1 MTREQFIEKIAPI
14 VVKYASQYNVLCP
27 SAVIAQA
34 VLESDGGNSELATN
48 ACNYFGLK
56 YRANRCPSAC
66 GIYYKKGSEQ
76 NADGSYV
83 VSNMQWMKFANMDAG
98 VKGYFDFTNI
108 SNYASV
114 KGVKDPKT
122 YLENIKKA
130 GYATGLK
137 YVDNVYAVVQ
147 KYNLTKYDNIKE
159 SSNSGGNKMV
169 INTHAGH
176 NPDGKVACG
185 AIGYIKES
193 TEARKIQS
201 LVNEYLRKQG
211 HTVYDCT
218 VDNGTSKNDV
228 LKKIVVKCNTHKV
241 DLDVSI
247 HFNASAKKTRDDKTT
262 GTEVFVYS
270 STSKAKD
277 EAQRICNA
285 ISEVGFTN
293 RGVKNRPDLYV
304 LRKTSSPALLIE
316 VCFVDDP
323 EDVDLYNA
331 NIDKIARKIAKG
343 ITGVEPS
350 ASASTSTSVPIT
362 PTPSS
367 TPSLKTTATK
377 KGVQTYLNTYYGDEI
392 KAVLGAKLTV
402 DGIFGEKSKKAV
414 AIALQTELNKL
425 GASLKVDG
433 LFGSGSSSAFI
444 KYVGSLKKGSKGI
457 FVTLWQC
464 LLVGL
469 GYNPNGIDGDAGNG
483 FVKATNLCLK
493 AYGLSGDSVVNGA
506 DINKI
511 L

>member
-14 VVKYASQYNVLCP
+14 VVKYAPQYNILCP
-27 SAVIAQA
+27 SAVIGQA
-34 VLESDGGNSELATN
+34 VLESDGGNSELAVQ

-76 NADGSYV
+76 NADGSYIE
-83 VSNMQWMKFANMDAG
+83 SNMQWMKFSNMDDG

-108 SNYASV
+108 SNYSSV
-114 KGVKDPKT
+114 KGIKNPKT

-130 GYATGLK
+130 GYATSLK
-137 YVDNVYAVVQ
+137 YVENVYSVVQ
-147 KYNLTKYDNIKE
+147 KYNLTKYDKVNTTP
-159 SSNSGGNKMV
+159 SNTGGNKMV

-176 NPDGKVACG
+176 NPEGKVACG
-185 AIGYIKES
+185 AIGFINES

-201 LVNEYLRKQG
+201 LVNEYLKKQG

-218 VDNGTSKNDV
+218 VSDGTSANNV
-228 LKKIVVKCNTHKV
+228 LSKIVEKCNTHTV

-247 HFNASAKKTRDDKTT
+247 HFNASAKKTRDGKTT
-262 GTEVFVYS
+262 GTEVYVYNS
-270 STSKAKD
+270 SSKAKD

-285 ISEVGFTN
+285 IAEIGFTN
-293 RGVKNRPDLYV
+293 RGVKYSTSLYV
-304 LRKTSSPALLIE
+304 LRKTKAPALLIE

-331 NIDKIARKIAKG
+331 NIDKIARKIVKG

-350 ASASTSTSVPIT
+350 ATASSTSTSSST
-362 PTPSS
+362 TTSS
-367 TPSLKTTATK
+367 TPVLKATATK

-414 AIALQTELNKL
+414 AIAFQTELNKF
-425 GASLKVDG
+425 GATLKVDG
-433 LFGSGSSSAFI
+433 LFGSASSSAFI
-444 KYVGSLKKGSKGI
+444 EYVGSLKKGSKGI

-469 GYNPNGIDGDAGNG
+469 GYSPNGIDGDAGNG
-483 FVKATNLCLK
+483 FVNATNLCLK